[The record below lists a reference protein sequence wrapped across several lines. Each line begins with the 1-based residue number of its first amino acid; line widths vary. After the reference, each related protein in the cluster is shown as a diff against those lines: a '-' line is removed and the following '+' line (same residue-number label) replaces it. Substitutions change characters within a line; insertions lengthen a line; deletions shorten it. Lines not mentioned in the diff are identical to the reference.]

1 MRAEARLRLR
11 LVRDGVMLASHRGGP
26 ELPGRDQSHLDL
38 LGPASDNEQLDYY
51 YGTKNLQWNS
61 YFPSGDGDVA
71 MQNLQQGP
79 ARQLREAKKSK
90 DRVDYLETKRKLSGH
105 EINMKVFI
113 DAEMEGL
120 QILVDQ
126 SKSTEDLVKEN
137 EAEIATLEQEFV
149 EADKK
154 INVCQEATRQAQK
167 AKDNVAERLEDAFTR
182 LNALKDRLK
191 KEIEESKVGTAQAH
205 STVLPQGLEHFGA
218 YIKSLQPTELAGFFD
233 ALLDA
238 AIARNNFDP
247 VDVVTKVG
255 AKAQKAS
262 AKRQALTKDLVSLAS
277 GIASP
282 SGHRYAG
289 QRR

>member
-1 MRAEARLRLR
+1 MSR
-11 LVRDGVMLASHRGGP
+11 S
-26 ELPGRDQSHLDL
+26 
-38 LGPASDNEQLDYY
+38 N
-51 YGTKNLQWNS
+51 
-61 YFPSGDGDVA
+61 
-71 MQNLQQGP
+71 
-79 ARQLREAKKSK
+79 
-90 DRVDYLETKRKLSGH
+90 
-105 EINMKVFI
+105 
-113 DAEMEGL
+113 
-120 QILVDQ
+120 
-126 SKSTEDLVKEN
+126 
-137 EAEIATLEQEFV
+137 
-149 EADKK
+149 
-154 INVCQEATRQAQK
+154 
-167 AKDNVAERLEDAFTR
+167 